1 MEFLMTKMIFA
12 VALLAFGASTALAPR
27 VFAQSTPEQERACKS
42 DATRHCRKV
51 MKDGDDAILQC
62 LKKAREKLSS
72 RCRKVLEDS
81 GN

>member
-1 MEFLMTKMIFA
+1 MTKTIFA
-12 VALLAFGASTALAPR
+12 VVLLAFGMSAALAET
-27 VFAQSTPEQERACKS
+27 TPEQERACKG

-62 LKKAREKLSS
+62 LKDVRDKLSK
-72 RCRKVLEDS
+72 RCREVLESS

>member
-1 MEFLMTKMIFA
+1 MTKMIFA
-12 VALLAFGASTALAPR
+12 AVLLALGTSTVL
-27 VFAQSTPEQERACKS
+27 AQSTPEQERACKS

-62 LKKAREKLSS
+62 LKAVREKLSS
-72 RCRKVLEDS
+72 QCRKVLETS

>member
-1 MEFLMTKMIFA
+1 MTKMIFA
-12 VALLAFGASTALAPR
+12 VVLLALGASTALAPTAS
-27 VFAQSTPEQERACKS
+27 AQSTPEQERACKS

-62 LKKAREKLSS
+62 LKSVREKLSNQ
-72 RCRKVLEDS
+72 CRKVLEDS

>member
-1 MEFLMTKMIFA
+1 MTKMLFA
-12 VALLAFGASTALAPR
+12 AALLALGASAAWAPAA
-27 VFAQSTPEQERACKS
+27 FAQGTPEQERACKS

-62 LKKAREKLSS
+62 LKSVREKLSS

>member
-12 VALLAFGASTALAPR
+12 VALLAVGASTALAPTA
-27 VFAQSTPEQERACKS
+27 FAQGTPEQERACKS

-62 LKKAREKLSS
+62 LKGAREKLSS